1 MKRWRLWGCFKRS
14 FLFPTKLFFLKLNS
28 HLLRKPKVEKERN
41 FLSLLGLFYPFALMK
56 ACLMAGNGNGLLS
69 LYKDIE
75 SCGEYRDIQ
84 NNPADVVHNLQENFD
99 TTLDKNVKPKA
110 YLGGNY

>member
-14 FLFPTKLFFLKLNS
+14 FLFPTKLFFLRLNS
-28 HLLRKPKVEKERN
+28 HLLHKPK
-41 FLSLLGLFYPFALMK
+41 
-56 ACLMAGNGNGLLS
+56 GNGNALLS

-84 NNPADVVHNLQENFD
+84 VMWDMIQSHNVHEN
-99 TTLDKNVKPKA
+99 TSRSLRR
-110 YLGGNY
+110 

>member
-14 FLFPTKLFFLKLNS
+14 FLFPTKLFFLRLNS
-28 HLLRKPKVEKERN
+28 HLLHKPK
-41 FLSLLGLFYPFALMK
+41 
-56 ACLMAGNGNGLLS
+56 GNGNALLS

-84 NNPADVVHNLQENFD
+84 VMWDMIQSHNVHENTSRSLRRLSFSS
-99 TTLDKNVKPKA
+99 TWRSFCFQPT
-110 YLGGNY
+110 